1 MSEIRRI
8 DKGRDAPSETGED
21 NVFLIPRDILPEG
34 LQSGDN
40 VKITLEGSLN
50 IDDQGGVLRVKRI
63 YPEKMELGRKD
74 QMQESIEK
82 GLDLQ
87 LNIKS

>member
-8 DKGRDAPSETGED
+8 DKGRDAPNEAGSD

-34 LQSGDN
+34 LESGDN

-63 YPEKMELGRKD
+63 YPEKMEPGRD
-74 QMQESIEK
+74 EPIQSSIEK